1 MKKTLIIAMAAT
13 GLALAGPVA
22 AHHNIP
28 DEDQQ
33 DFVAGQMSVIGLD
46 SHNEAVVNV
55 LDRLDQDFRGAME
68 GSRSTDMD
76 PANDASGA
84 MCTDMLLLDECAGG
98 NVNDRGM
105 DRGPT
110 RTDLPVP
117 VPVPVPE
124 M

>member
-1 MKKTLIIAMAAT
+1 MNRTLIIAMAAT
-13 GLALAGPVA
+13 GLAVAGPVA

-33 DFVAGQMSVIGLD
+33 DFVAEQMPSD
-46 SHNEAVVNV
+46 A
-55 LDRLDQDFRGAME
+55 LDRHNDAVAAALERLGEDVRGAMQ
-68 GSRSTDMD
+68 GTTVSNDMD
-76 PANDASGA
+76 PANDLYGFT
-84 MCTDMLLLDECAGG
+84 CTDTLLQDECVGG
-98 NVNDRGM
+98 NANDRGM

-117 VPVPVPE
+117 E